1 MAVRFFIPGPLRA
14 FCGGLQHVEINASP
28 ATVREAIEALC
39 AVYPGLRD
47 RLLNEEG
54 QLREHI
60 NVFVGDEDIRYTGEF
75 ATPVTPGAA
84 ISIFPAV
91 SGGRPR

>member
-1 MAVRFFIPGPLRA
+1 MAIRFFIPGPLRA
-14 FCGGLQHVEINASP
+14 FCGGLHHVEIAASP

-39 AVYPGLRD
+39 AAYPGLRD

-54 QLREHI
+54 QLRDHI
-60 NVFVGDEDIRYTGEF
+60 NMFVGDEDIRYSGEL
-75 ATPVTPGAA
+75 ATPVPPGAA

-91 SGGRPR
+91 SGG

>member
-14 FCGGLQHVEINASP
+14 FCGGLHHVEINASP
-28 ATVREAIEALC
+28 TTVRDAIESLC

-54 QLREHI
+54 EIREHI
-60 NVFVGDEDIRYTGEF
+60 NVFVGDEDIRYTGEL
-75 ATPVTPGAA
+75 ATPVAHGTA
-84 ISIFPAV
+84 ISIFPSV
-91 SGGRPR
+91 SGG